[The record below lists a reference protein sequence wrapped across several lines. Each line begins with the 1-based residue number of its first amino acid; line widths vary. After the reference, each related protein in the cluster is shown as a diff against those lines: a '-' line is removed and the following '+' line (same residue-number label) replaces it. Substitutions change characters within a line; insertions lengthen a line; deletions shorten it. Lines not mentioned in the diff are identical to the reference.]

1 MVDGSDR
8 ISYGPYINNKI
19 CFWEASTEITAG
31 LGGKLYVETLCFVSS
46 KKSLCVV

>member
-1 MVDGSDR
+1 MGLIASAMASIFTTKYVFG
-8 ISYGPYINNKI
+8 G
-19 CFWEASTEITAG
+19 STEITAG